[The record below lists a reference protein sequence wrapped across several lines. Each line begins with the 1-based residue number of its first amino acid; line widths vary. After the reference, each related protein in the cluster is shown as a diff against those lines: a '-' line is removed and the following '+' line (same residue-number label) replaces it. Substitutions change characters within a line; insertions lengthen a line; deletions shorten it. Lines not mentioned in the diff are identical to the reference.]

1 MKATERDG
9 IPGVNGA
16 PGSQANV
23 GVVSLSLNALCPP
36 LAGGAEGTKRESDDP
51 AKGRRSA
58 WPGRNKTL
66 PSHHVP
72 CSLHRQSPLKTSV
85 QGSVMTQGGGMGRFK
100 SEGYTLIIQLIDLLC
115 CTAETNTI

>member
-1 MKATERDG
+1 MKATERKG

-36 LAGGAEGTKRESDDP
+36 RAGGAEGTKRESDDP
-51 AKGRRSA
+51 AKGRKSA
-58 WPGRNKTL
+58 WLGRNTTL

-72 CSLHRQSPLKTSV
+72 SFKTSV
-85 QGSVMTQGGGMGRFK
+85 QGSAMTQRGGMGRWGGRFK
-100 SEGYTLIIQLIDLLC
+100 SEGYTLIIQLIDSLYSR
-115 CTAETNTI
+115 N